1 VHREPAASGWQTV
14 SAPPAAGRAGLA
26 AKAKQRWATLRQ
38 QNAWLDHA
46 LRAYKR
52 FQTNH
57 GNHFAAAIT
66 FFSFLALFP
75 LLLLGVSVIGFV
87 LHSDPKLQQD
97 VIDDITKQAP
107 GGFGETLKSSLT
119 TAINART
126 SIGIVGLVGLLLT
139 GSGWIGNLRSAIE
152 GVWGQPPI
160 KRSFVKAKLANLLVL
175 GGLGLAILIS
185 LGLTAVGTALT
196 GRIISALG
204 LSHLP
209 GANAVV
215 TVLGLAIAVLGDM
228 LILAWLLVRL
238 PRVEAARGE
247 VVRGALLAAVGFE
260 ALKIIGT
267 YTIAATSRSPTA
279 GPFASIVAVL
289 IWIQLVSRFLLFC
302 AAWLAESV
310 TMSAEAMSTASV
322 PLSKDGD
329 ELQAD
334 QVRGVFSPLG
344 VAGTL
349 LGAGAAAG
357 GGAVLWATHRLRGRR
372 RLAPPEPSQ
381 GNHRGGKQQRA
392 RDHVSQH

>member
-1 VHREPAASGWQTV
+1 MST
-14 SAPPAAGRAGLA
+14 PPATGPAGVA
-26 AKAKQRWATLRQ
+26 AKAKRRWASLRER
-38 QNAWLDHA
+38 NPWLDHV
-46 LRAYKR
+46 LRSYRR

-66 FFSFLALFP
+66 FFSFLAIFP

-87 LHSDPKLQQD
+87 LHSNPTLQQD
-97 VIDDITKQAP
+97 LIDDITKQAP
-107 GGFGETLKSSLT
+107 GGFGETLKSALT

-126 SIGIVGLVGLLLT
+126 GIGIVGLAGLLLT
-139 GSGWIGNLRSAIE
+139 GSGWIGNLRAAIE

-160 KRSFVKAKLANLLVL
+160 KRSFVKAKFANLLVL
-175 GGLGLAILIS
+175 AGLGLAILIS

-196 GRIISALG
+196 GQILSALG
-204 LSHLP
+204 LDHLP
-209 GANAVV
+209 GAFIVV
-215 TVLGLAIAVLGDM
+215 TILGIAIAVLGDM
-228 LILAWLLVRL
+228 LIFAWLLVRL
-238 PRVEAARGE
+238 PRVDAARGAII
-247 VVRGALLAAVGFE
+247 RGALLAAVGFE

-302 AAWLAESV
+302 AAWIAESV

-322 PLSKDGD
+322 PLTKDGD
-329 ELQAD
+329 ELEAD
-334 QVRGVFSPLG
+334 QRASGLLSPLG

-349 LGAGAAAG
+349 FGAGAAAG
-357 GGAVLWATHRLRGRR
+357 GGAVMWATHRVRGRSR
-372 RLAPPEPSQ
+372 SAPPEAPQ
-381 GNHRGGKQQRA
+381 GDQRGGKQQRS